1 MKTIY
6 RFLGF
11 LLFIFIALAVLLN
24 ISNSIAIETAFFSIK
39 VNVGF
44 LILLC
49 SLFGSIATLF
59 FLFSFNSSSK
69 NKQLKKQLESHK
81 INYEVES
88 DKVKQLESKIKTL
101 EEALRIATNK

>member
-6 RFLGF
+6 RFAAF
-11 LLFIFIALAVLLN
+11 LLFIFIAFAVLLN

-49 SLFGSIATLF
+49 SLFGSISTLF
-59 FLFSFNSSSK
+59 FLFSFDNSLK
-69 NKQLKKQLESHK
+69 NNQLKKQLENHK

-88 DKVKQLESKIKTL
+88 DKVRQLESKIKTL

>member
-1 MKTIY
+1 MRTVY
-6 RFLGF
+6 RFIGF
-11 LLFIFIALAVLLN
+11 LLFIVVSIIVLLN
-24 ISNSIAIETAFFSIK
+24 ISNSIAIETIFFSIK

-49 SLFGSIATLF
+49 TILGSISTML
-59 FLFSFNSSSK
+59 FLFSFNNSSK
-69 NKQLKKQLESHK
+69 NKELKKQLENQK
-81 INYEVES
+81 INCEVES